1 MVKEYLKN
9 HKINNIK
16 GVKKWAVVHVRFL
29 SCEKVFQFGADEDE
43 VSFDIENI
51 SSEQGINDLDECFS
65 EFCKEQENHAP
76 VSMITDIA
84 VYASANT
91 KEKLEALTVKEN

>member
-1 MVKEYLKN
+1 MVKTYLKN
-9 HKINNIK
+9 HKIGNIE
-16 GVKKWAVVHVRFL
+16 GVKKWAVIHIRIL
-29 SCEKVFQFGADEDE
+29 SGAYEDE
-43 VSFDIENI
+43 TSFDIENI

>member
-1 MVKEYLKN
+1 MVKKYLKN
-9 HKINNIK
+9 HKISNIE
-16 GVKKWAVVHVRFL
+16 GVKKWAVIHIRFL
-29 SCEKVFQFGADEDE
+29 SGADEDE
-43 VSFDIENI
+43 TSFDIENI
-51 SSEQGINDLDECFS
+51 SSEQGIDDLEECFS

-76 VSMITDIA
+76 VSMTTGIA

>member
-1 MVKEYLKN
+1 MVKTYLKN
-9 HKINNIK
+9 HKIGNIEV
-16 GVKKWAVVHVRFL
+16 VKKWAVIHIRFL
-29 SCEKVFQFGADEDE
+29 SGADEDE
-43 VSFDIENI
+43 TSFDIENI

-76 VSMITDIA
+76 ISMITDIT

>member
-9 HKINNIK
+9 HKIGNIE
-16 GVKKWAVVHVRFL
+16 GVKKWAVIHVRFL
-29 SCEKVFQFGADEDE
+29 SGADEDE
-43 VSFDIENI
+43 TSFDIENI
-51 SSEQGINDLDECFS
+51 SSKQGVNDLDECFS

-76 VSMITDIA
+76 VTMITDIS

>member
-1 MVKEYLKN
+1 MVKEYLKD
-9 HKINNIK
+9 HKIGSID
-16 GVKKWAVVHVRFL
+16 GVKKWAVVHIRFL
-29 SCEKVFQFGADEDE
+29 SGADEDE
-43 VSFDIENI
+43 TSFDIENI

-65 EFCKEQENHAP
+65 EFCKEQESHAP

>member
-9 HKINNIK
+9 HKIGNVE
-16 GVKKWAVVHVRFL
+16 GVKKWAVTHVRFL
-29 SCEKVFQFGADEDE
+29 SGADEDE
-43 VSFDIENI
+43 TSFDIENI
-51 SSEQGINDLDECFS
+51 SSEQGVNDLDECFS

-76 VSMITDIA
+76 VTMITDIS
-84 VYASANT
+84 VYASAST

>member
-1 MVKEYLKN
+1 MVKEYLKS
-9 HKINNIK
+9 HKINNIE

-29 SCEKVFQFGADEDE
+29 SGADEDE
-43 VSFDIENI
+43 TSFDIENI
-51 SSEQGINDLDECFS
+51 SSKQGINDLDECFS

-76 VSMITDIA
+76 VTMITDIS